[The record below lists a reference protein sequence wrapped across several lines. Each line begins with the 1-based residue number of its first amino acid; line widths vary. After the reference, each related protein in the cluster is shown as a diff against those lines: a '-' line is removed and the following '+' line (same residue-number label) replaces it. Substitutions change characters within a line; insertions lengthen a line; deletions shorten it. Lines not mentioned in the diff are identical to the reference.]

1 MSLSQTLSFSP
12 ENELDNLYTLNQ
24 ISVQSENWKAMLDA
38 IIPVLRSCFI
48 FDNLA
53 VYLVDDEG
61 RQLEAAF
68 ARVIGRGRSAGGE
81 ISWGE
86 AVSGQVFNQNKPVIQ
101 KPDLQNPP
109 AERLE
114 MPYILGV
121 PIQRQGK
128 AIGALTFARFGGP
141 DYTPENSRLASF
153 LADLL
158 SANLAQQTDAELRQQ
173 LENERLQAQL
183 QDDFVSSITHELR
196 TPLGFIKGYATT
208 LLRTDMAWDADTQ
221 KEFLTIIEKES
232 DRLEELIDNLLDSA
246 RLQSGA
252 MPMAFQPVRVDVLI
266 KDAITRSR
274 TNQESLQI
282 KLHIAETLPPVEGDP
297 KRLGQVIDN
306 LINNATKYA
315 SNAPLDITILPEE
328 DELHLIFQDKGPG
341 IPQHHLAHLFERFY
355 RAPDQAIN
363 IRGTGLGLYI
373 CRQIVQQ
380 HHGKITVESKV
391 GDGTAFHVFLP
402 YRQKPSHPQPMM
414 DM

>member
-1 MSLSQTLSFSP
+1 MSLAQTLPFSP
-12 ENELDNLYTLNQ
+12 ENELDNLYTFNR

-38 IIPVLRSCFI
+38 TIPVLRSCFI

-53 VYLVDDEG
+53 VYLVDAEG
-61 RQLEAAF
+61 KQLEAAF

-86 AVSGQVFNQNKPVIQ
+86 AVSGRVFIQNKPVIQ

-109 AERLE
+109 TERLE

-141 DYTPENSRLASF
+141 DYSPDNARLASF
-153 LADLL
+153 VADLL

-183 QDDFVSSITHELR
+183 QDDFVSTITHELR

-208 LLRTDMAWDADTQ
+208 LLRTDMVWDADTQ

-252 MPMAFQPVRVDVLI
+252 MPMVFQPVRVDVLI

-274 TNQESLQI
+274 TNHESMQI

-306 LINNATKYA
+306 LITNATKYA
-315 SNAPLDITILPEE
+315 PDSPLNISILPEE
-328 DELHLIFQDKGPG
+328 NEIHLVFQDGGPG
-341 IPQHHLAHLFERFY
+341 IPPHHLTHLFERFY
-355 RAPDQAIN
+355 RAPDQAPN

-380 HHGKITVESKV
+380 HHGNITVESTV
-391 GDGTAFHVFLP
+391 GEGTTFHVFLP
-402 YRQKPSHPQPMM
+402 YRQNPSQRQPTMGM
-414 DM
+414 